1 LFCYHL
7 PVLATK
13 WTGIS
18 YQLFRMPTLPASLRP
33 LLGGGW
39 GVGLFAIT
47 YHLPVLATKWTG
59 ISQAPITHYNYQT
72 H

>member
-1 LFCYHL
+1 
-7 PVLATK
+7 
-13 WTGIS
+13 
-18 YQLFRMPTLPASLRP
+18 MPTLPASLRP

-59 ISQAPITHYNYQT
+59 ISQAPITHYNYWT